1 MFWKQGW
8 GILEGRWSDSDD
20 YQGRPEDKTLG
31 TSVIYLIVMLMRYSL
46 FIIIPS

>member
-31 TSVIYLIVMLMRYSL
+31 TEIYLIVMLMRYTL